1 MGITLTYITV
11 TAYSVWK
18 ITQAP
23 LPVNHGMVLGASYA
37 IMLYLGYGK
46 QSNSLYVRPK
56 YGISYLRVNKECCFE
71 KHICKLYCTLKPPH
85 DVIFVVSTN
94 ISQKQYIHT
103 WISYIYSNVT
113 LRASVSEIPGHRLVL
128 RWCSCQALLVYW
140 RKKTSWRLLVAKQ
153 IGRLQEINSNTE
165 AQDTIT
171 F

>member
-85 DVIFVVSTN
+85 DVIFIVSTN

-103 WISYIYSNVT
+103 WISYIYIAMLHWGFQYQKYLAIVLFYADVAVKLCSFT
-113 LRASVSEIPGHRLVL
+113 GGKRHHGDCLLQSRLADYKKLTQILRL
-128 RWCSCQALLVYW
+128 RM
-140 RKKTSWRLLVAKQ
+140 
-153 IGRLQEINSNTE
+153 I
-165 AQDTIT
+165 
-171 F
+171 